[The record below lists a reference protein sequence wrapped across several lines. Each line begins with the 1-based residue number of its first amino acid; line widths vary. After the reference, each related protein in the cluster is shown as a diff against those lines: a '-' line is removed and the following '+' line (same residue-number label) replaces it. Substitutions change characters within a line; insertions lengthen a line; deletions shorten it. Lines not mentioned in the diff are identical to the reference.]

1 VALSSDLVDRL
12 SEDDVRLDE
21 VVSEDSP
28 HGVVAKG
35 REEEELELLG
45 ELLESL
51 GGGEESGDSGGSS
64 EDGVVLLLGFPRR
77 ELPSNILFLVDLSK
91 QSASQ

>member
-1 VALSSDLVDRL
+1 MVAQNPPHC
-12 SEDDVRLDE
+12 
-21 VVSEDSP
+21 VVTER
-28 HGVVAKG
+28 G
-35 REEEELELLG
+35 EEEELELLG